1 MVNYLISDNSYQN
14 VYLFMKRMFLSL
26 ILLSPGLSSYAQE
39 PLFRSDAY
47 SIYHNKVVQGKNTAT
62 AISPKQMQ
70 SNYQSPANEFQSAD
84 ISFKFSI
91 NGRDNEMFMGKN
103 HHFSV
108 HAVNGVSET
117 PLIKFGQQLNQPAS
131 EGKYLL
137 PNTALKI
144 RLDMKDVMQQF
155 KEQGFYT
162 TINGDKIYKEDF
174 KGVFVAGATAPMTW
188 DFDNIMQREDL
199 QLKDNDADGIYEV
212 TLVLN
217 KQSDEKHTDAAWML
231 GKDISPYPQYKSD
244 FVISDAIYNL
254 SLEEMLKAI
263 EPDSTFRTGKEWS
276 GVWTRDISYSI
287 ILSMAHL
294 QPRVAMFSLLRKV
307 NAKKKIIQDTGTG
320 GAWPISTDRMIW
332 AVAAWEIYKA
342 TGNKDWLQQAY
353 VIIRNS
359 IEDDIH
365 AAHDPE
371 TGLVKGE
378 SSFLDW
384 REQTYPKWM
393 QPADIYESQNLGTN
407 AVHYQANN
415 VLSQMA
421 TELKDIKSAT
431 KFKEIAERIKKGI
444 NEYLWLPEKGYYAQF
459 RYGRNYKFVSPR
471 AEALGEALCVIFGI
485 ADEARAKQV
494 VASTPVTTFGIPCI
508 YPQIPNIPPY
518 HNNAVWPFVQTY
530 WLWAAAKAGNERSVS
545 ESIFAIYRPAALF
558 LTNKENFVVDNG
570 DFNGTQINSSV
581 MLWSLSGNISIVQ
594 KVFFGIRFNPD
605 GLSFEP
611 FVPKILEGKR
621 VLENFKYRDAVLNIE
636 LEGYGNVIKSF
647 LLDGKVQAQEFV
659 PVSLKGIHTVK
670 IILANNTNGFYDVN
684 KVNNIYS
691 LPSPAVKYDGTKLS
705 WDAVKGAKQYR
716 ILQNGKMISETPKT
730 NFVTPQKAFAEYSVI
745 ALDENN
751 VESFASEPQV
761 VSKGNAFQFIEMEDV
776 AGKANYPY
784 KGFMGNGFAEISTTV
799 NKVISI
805 PVTVKKPGNYMVF
818 FRYAN
823 GNGPVNTENKCA
835 IRTLKINGIE
845 QGTIVFPQRGKEEWS
860 NWGYSNSIIVTLKE
874 GVNKLIL
881 SYESFNEN
889 MNGEINQAMLDQVF
903 VSSLE

>member
-1 MVNYLISDNSYQN
+1 
-14 VYLFMKRMFLSL
+14 MKRM
-26 ILLSPGLSSYAQE
+26 LLSFLLLPPGLSLYAQD

-47 SIYHNKVVQGKNTAT
+47 SIYHNKVVQGKNVASALSAT
-62 AISPKQMQ
+62 HMV
-70 SNYQSPANEFQSAD
+70 SNYQSPANEFQGAD

-108 HAVNGVSET
+108 NAVNGVSET
-117 PLIKFGQQLNQPAS
+117 PVIKFGQQLDQPAAD
-131 EGKYLL
+131 GKYLL
-137 PNTALKI
+137 PNTTLKI
-144 RLDMKDVMQQF
+144 RLDMKDVMKQF
-155 KEQGFYT
+155 NDNGFYT

-188 DFDNIMQREDL
+188 DFDNIMKREDL
-199 QLKDNDADGIYEV
+199 QLKDDDADGIYEV

-217 KQSDEKHTDAAWML
+217 KQSDEKHTDAEWML
-231 GKDISPYPQYKSD
+231 GKDISPYPQYKSGY
-244 FVISDAIYNL
+244 VISDAIYNL

-294 QPRVAMFSLLRKV
+294 QPRVAMFSLMRKV

-359 IEDDIH
+359 VEDDIH

-415 VLSQMA
+415 ILSQMA
-421 TELKDIKSAT
+421 TALKDSKAAA
-431 KFKEIAERIKKGI
+431 KYKVIADRIKNGI

-494 VASTPVTTFGIPCI
+494 VASTPVTAFGIPCI

-530 WLWAAAKAGNERSVS
+530 WLWAGAKAGNERSVS

-611 FVPKILEGKR
+611 FVPKMLEGKR
-621 VLENFKYRDAVLNIE
+621 MLENFKYRDAVLHIE

-647 LLDGKVQAQEFV
+647 LLDGKVQSKEFV
-659 PVSLKGIHTVK
+659 PASLKGVHTIK

-684 KVNNIYS
+684 KVANVYS
-691 LPSPAVKYDGTKLS
+691 LPSPSVKYDGTKLS
-705 WDAVKGAKQYR
+705 WDIVKGAKQYR
-716 ILQNGKMISETPKT
+716 VLQNGKMVAETPKT
-730 NFVTPQKAFAEYSVI
+730 NFVTPALAFAEYSVI

-776 AGKANYPY
+776 AGKANHPY

-805 PVTVKKPGNYMVF
+805 PVTVKKPGNYMIF
-818 FRYAN
+818 FRYSN

-835 IRTLKINGIE
+835 MRTLKINGIE

-860 NWGYSNSIIVTLKE
+860 NWGYSNSIKVTLKE
-874 GVNKLIL
+874 GFNKLIL
-881 SYESFNEN
+881 SYEPFNEN

-903 VSSLE
+903 VSGLD